1 MTTLTCHI
9 ATTQQQLDDALRV
22 RWEVFGTE
30 LELLERPAYAVPR
43 ENNGFDTL
51 ETTAHVIVYADGVPV
66 ATTRL
71 LLPNPEVARATGGRL
86 GVDLESKVDLSDLG
100 GPNMVFAETTRL
112 CILKDWRH
120 SAVLMWLYAGL
131 YQESRRR
138 AVTHWIASANTE
150 TDSAEDARILF
161 QVAAHQGLLSTR
173 WRARTLAYPQSP
185 KAPAAPLYTPWERER
200 ARQGRFEG
208 LCLPRVLSLFS
219 SKMGA
224 RFIAEPLYDA
234 RFRRFSLPLVAA
246 LNDVPASTREFFDKL
261 TARASRG

>member
-22 RWEVFGTE
+22 RWEVFSTE
-30 LELLERPAYAVPR
+30 LEMLGRAAHSVPR

-51 ETTAHVIVYADGVPV
+51 ATTAHVIVYADGMPV

-71 LLPNPEVARATGGRL
+71 LLPNPEVAHVTGGRL
-86 GVDLESKVDLSDLG
+86 GIDLESKVDLSNLEG
-100 GPNMVFAETTRL
+100 SNRVFAETTRF

-120 SAVLMWLYAGL
+120 SAVFMWLHAGL
-131 YQESRRR
+131 HQESRRR
-138 AVTHWIASANTE
+138 GVTHWVASANTE

-161 QVAAHQGLLSTR
+161 QVVAYQGLLSTW
-173 WRARTLAYPQSP
+173 WRARTLAYPKP
-185 KAPAAPLYTPWERER
+185 PEAPTAPLYTPAEREH

-208 LCLPRVLSLFS
+208 LRLPRVLSLFS
-219 SKMGA
+219 GKLGA

-234 RFRRFSLPLVAA
+234 HFRRFSLPLVAA
-246 LNDVPASTREFFDKL
+246 LDDVPVSTRELLDKMI
-261 TARASRG
+261 ARSSHR